1 MQTHTVQEILKGPNK
16 GKYVYTGGNRRIGR
30 YVQCCDGG
38 FEGEGVG
45 HSTEAEA
52 YAHMRERLLPKLR
65 LDVKFG
71 DWSGC
76 RALVGEDICDQPTKD
91 GAEIPP
97 CHFLEPLCDRHRTR
111 ETVEA
116 MWQGPG
122 DWHGS
127 W

>member
-1 MQTHTVQEILKGPNK
+1 VQQHTVQRILKGPNA

-30 YVQCCDGG
+30 FSECC
-38 FEGEGVG
+38 EGRFGDEGVG
-45 HSTEAEA
+45 HGTPEEA
-52 YAHMRERLLPKLR
+52 YAHMRERLLAKLR
-65 LDVKFG
+65 LDVRFG

-76 RALVGEDICDQPTKD
+76 AAPWRDRTCDRPTKD

-97 CHFLEPLCDRHRTR
+97 MYFLEPLCGEHRNR

-116 MWQGPG
+116 MWKGPG
-122 DWHGS
+122 DWAGS